1 MLRVEASSYIL
12 IEAQIMK
19 TKRIFDLCCVLPSLI
34 LISPL
39 FLLIALWVKLD
50 SHGPIFFLQTRIGQ
64 FEKPFK
70 IIKFRTMLPD
80 NKGPKLTL
88 NNDTRI
94 TRCGHFLRRYK
105 LDELPQL
112 INVLKGEMSLVGPR
126 PEVPEYVAYYP
137 DALKKYVLSVPVG
150 ITDYASIEFHNESE
164 LLAASKQPEIIYIE
178 NILPLKLAYHQKYV
192 KEQSLYL
199 DIVLILKTLKRIFF

>member
-1 MLRVEASSYIL
+1 MN
-12 IEAQIMK
+12 

-34 LISPL
+34 LLSPL

-50 SHGPIFFLQTRIGQ
+50 SQGPIFFLQTRIGQ

-88 NNDTRI
+88 NNDARI

-137 DALKKYVLSVPVG
+137 DALKEYVLSVPVG

-164 LLAASKQPEIIYIE
+164 LLAASKQPEISYIE

-199 DIVLILKTLKRIFF
+199 DIVLIFKTLKRIFFK